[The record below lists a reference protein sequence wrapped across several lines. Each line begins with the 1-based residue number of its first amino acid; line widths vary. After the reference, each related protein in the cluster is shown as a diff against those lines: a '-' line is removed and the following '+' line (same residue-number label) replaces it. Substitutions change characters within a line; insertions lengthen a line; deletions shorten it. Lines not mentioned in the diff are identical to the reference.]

1 MQQAVVTEQIAPE
14 AWTLYFPDEEHS
26 PDDRRAV
33 LLQDL
38 LPRLTSLTRWLA
50 DRLQPLQVT
59 GRHRLSIGFE
69 ELQKVRSSSEFSAAL
84 ELQPVEALACLGA
97 AAHQAS
103 KSDQLRPRFAHPVN
117 RAFIWDQS
125 GRLCIGCG
133 FNANSVCFAYRL

>member
-33 LLQDL
+33 LLQVL

-50 DRLQPLQVT
+50 DRLQPQQVT

-69 ELQKVRSSSEFSAAL
+69 ELQKVCSRSEFSAAL
-84 ELQPVEALACLGA
+84 DRQPVEALACLGA

-103 KSDQLRPRFAHPVN
+103 KSDQLGPRFAHLVT
-117 RAFIWDQS
+117 
-125 GRLCIGCG
+125 
-133 FNANSVCFAYRL
+133 